1 MSRTLIRFWAYDQ
14 CLQNRKIKYTW
25 KDLLKKANEASEEAG
40 YEPIKKTMFYKDI
53 HAMQAPPYRA
63 PIETIKEGRDSYY
76 RYSDPDF
83 SIKNQKLNELEA
95 EELKS
100 ALMVLSRFKGMPQF
114 DWVNEIIPKIE
125 QQFGLNNE
133 STSIIGFDEN
143 VDLKGMEFF
152 GELFNAILY
161 KKPLIIHYQSFKST
175 EPKAFEISP
184 FYLKQHN
191 NRWFLFG
198 QVERFPGLTV
208 LSLDRIEAIKETKTA
223 YIQNTSYDFDEYF
236 EDIIGVTKP
245 EGQECEKI
253 TLWFSPSQ
261 SPYIKTKPLHGTQK
275 QRFNEDGSSEVTIE
289 VISNFELQQLILS
302 YGEHCRV
309 LGPDNLAGIMSSRV
323 KKMMDYI

>member
-1 MSRTLIRFWAYDQ
+1 MSRTLIRYWAYDQ
-14 CLQNRKIKYTW
+14 CLQNRKIKYSW
-25 KDLLKKANEASEEAG
+25 KDLLRKANEASEEAG

-63 PIETIKEGRDSYY
+63 PIETIREGRDAYY
-76 RYSDPDF
+76 RYSDPTF

-125 QQFGLNNE
+125 QQFGLSNE
-133 STSIIGFDEN
+133 SSDIIGFDEN

-161 KKPLIIHYQSFKST
+161 KKPLIIDYQSFKST

-184 FYLKQHN
+184 YYLKQHN

-208 LSLDRIEAIKETKTA
+208 LSLDRIETIKDSKAE
-223 YIQNTSYDFDEYF
+223 YIKNTSYDFDEYF

-245 EGQECEKI
+245 EGEECEKI
-253 TLWFSPSQ
+253 TLWFSASQ
-261 SPYIKTKPLHGTQK
+261 SPYIKTKPLHGTQR

-289 VISNFELQQLILS
+289 VIPNFELQQVILS
-302 YGEHCRV
+302 YGEHCRM
-309 LGPDNLAGIMSSRV
+309 LGPDSLKAVVRERIE
-323 KKMMDYI
+323 KMVN

>member
-1 MSRTLIRFWAYDQ
+1 MSRPLIRYWAYDQ
-14 CLQNRKIKYTW
+14 CLQNRKIKYSW
-25 KDLLKKANEASEEAG
+25 KDLLRRANEASEEAG

-63 PIETIKEGRDSYY
+63 PIEVIKEGRDSYY

-161 KKPLIIHYQSFKST
+161 SKPLVITYKSFKSDDS
-175 EPKAFEISP
+175 KVFDISP
-184 FYLKQHN
+184 YFLKQHN

-198 QVERFPGLTV
+198 QVQRFESLTV
-208 LSLDRIEAIKETKTA
+208 LSLDRIERIK
-223 YIQNTSYDFDEYF
+223 
-236 EDIIGVTKP
+236 
-245 EGQECEKI
+245 
-253 TLWFSPSQ
+253 
-261 SPYIKTKPLHGTQK
+261 
-275 QRFNEDGSSEVTIE
+275 
-289 VISNFELQQLILS
+289 
-302 YGEHCRV
+302 
-309 LGPDNLAGIMSSRV
+309 
-323 KKMMDYI
+323 